1 MIPAMNDIPP
11 HHCGKSCACKRYIL
25 LDAATTK
32 ELLMV
37 SPKVVAHSDAE
48 HLKTVHD
55 ACLLGGESW
64 VGFRV
69 EAGIFKVGCA
79 VCCELAHERDKDVVA
94 HYGLA
99 NASQCK
105 PYRLIAH
112 GNSKV
117 HVDCMLRLL
126 DPSRLRTDDVDK
138 VTPSIDEMTTLLS
151 WMRQGQGIRDGV
163 PSVGGFRKC
172 KKLLFSMAE
181 GLKRLYREWLS
192 GSCTINLLRDER
204 HSRLLLRFRSSNDK
218 AERRIGM
225 FGQPRITKANFL
237 ISDACLS
244 NAVP

>member
-1 MIPAMNDIPP
+1 MAMDAVLP
-11 HHCGKSCACKRYIL
+11 HVCSKSCACKRYIL

-32 ELLMV
+32 DLLMV

-48 HLKTVHD
+48 YLKGVYD
-55 ACLLGGESW
+55 AVGGESW
-64 VGFRV
+64 VGVRV

-79 VCCELAHERDKDVVA
+79 VCCELAHEKDKDVVA

-99 NASQCK
+99 TAMQLK
-105 PYRLIAH
+105 PYRLITH

-117 HVDCMLRLL
+117 HIDCMLRLL
-126 DPSRLRTDDVDK
+126 DPTRLRADDVDK
-138 VTPSIDEMTTLLS
+138 ATPTIDEMITLLS

-163 PSVGGFRKC
+163 PSVGAFRKC

-204 HSRLLLRFRSSNDK
+204 HSRLLLRFRMSNDK

-225 FGQPRITKANFL
+225 FGQPRITKASF
-237 ISDACLS
+237 
-244 NAVP
+244 